1 MAIDQDKIKSLREM
15 TSAGILDCKKILEET
30 NGDLEKAAS
39 LLRERGIVKAVKK
52 MDREASEGAIVS
64 YVHHNGKIGVLV
76 QLNCETDFVARN
88 EKFLELGKSIAMHI
102 AASNPQFVKAEE
114 VSADV
119 IAKEKEVQ
127 RAALIEEGKPADK
140 VDKILEGKMKK
151 FTSDICLLDK
161 PFVKE
166 PDKTV
171 GDIIKASIA
180 QLGEN
185 IAVGRFVR
193 YALK

>member
-1 MAIDQDKIKSLREM
+1 MAIDQEKIKTLREM
-15 TSAGILDCKKILEET
+15 TSAGILDCKKVLEET

-88 EKFLELGKSIAMHI
+88 DKFLELGRSIAMHI
-102 AASNPQFVKAEE
+102 AATNPQFIKAEDVSPE
-114 VSADV
+114 V
-119 IAKEKEVQ
+119 IEKEKEVQ

-140 VDKILEGKMKK
+140 IDKILEGKIKK
-151 FTSDICLLDK
+151 FVSDICLLDQ
-161 PFVKE
+161 PYVKE

-193 YALK
+193 FALK

>member
-1 MAIDQDKIKSLREM
+1 MAIDQEKIKTLREM
-15 TSAGILDCKKILEET
+15 TSAGILDCKKVLEET
-30 NGDLEKAAS
+30 GGDLEKAAS

-88 EKFLELGKSIAMHI
+88 EKFLELGRNIAMHI
-102 AASNPQFVKAEE
+102 AAANPQFVKAED
-114 VSADV
+114 VSAEV
-119 IAKEKEVQ
+119 IEKEKEVQ

-140 VDKILEGKMKK
+140 VDKILEGKIKK
-151 FTSDICLLDK
+151 FIADICLLDQ

-171 GDIIKASIA
+171 GDIVKASIA

-193 YALK
+193 FALK

>member
-1 MAIDQDKIKSLREM
+1 MAIDQEKIKNLREM
-15 TSAGILDCKKILEET
+15 TSAGILDCKKVLEET
-30 NGDLEKAAS
+30 DGDLEKAAA

-102 AASNPQFVKAEE
+102 AATNPLFIKVED
-114 VSADV
+114 VSPELV
-119 IAKEKEVQ
+119 EKEREIQ

-151 FTSDICLLDK
+151 FASDICLLEQG
-161 PFVKE
+161 FVKE
-166 PDKTV
+166 PEKTV

-180 QLGEN
+180 TLGEN

>member
-1 MAIDQDKIKSLREM
+1 MAIDQEKIKSLREM
-15 TSAGILDCKKILEET
+15 TSAGILDCKKVLEET
-30 NGDLEKAAS
+30 NGDLEKAAT

-102 AASNPQFVKAEE
+102 AATNPLVVKAED
-114 VSADV
+114 VSPEL
-119 IAKEKEVQ
+119 IEKEKEVQ

-140 VDKILEGKMKK
+140 VDKILEGKIKK
-151 FTSDICLLDK
+151 FVADICLLDQG
-161 PFVKE
+161 FVKE

-180 QLGEN
+180 TLGEN

>member
-1 MAIDQDKIKSLREM
+1 MAIDQEKIKNLREM
-15 TSAGILDCKKILEET
+15 TSAGILDCKKVLEET

-39 LLRERGIVKAVKK
+39 LLRDRGIVKAVKK
-52 MDREASEGAIVS
+52 MDREAAEGAIVS

-88 EKFLELGKSIAMHI
+88 EKFIELGKNIAMHI
-102 AASNPQFVKAEE
+102 AAANPQFVKADE
-114 VSADV
+114 VSPEV
-119 IAKEKEVQ
+119 IEKEKEVQ

-140 VDKILEGKMKK
+140 VDKILEGKIKK
-151 FTSDICLLDK
+151 FTADICLLDQ

-180 QLGEN
+180 TLGEN

-193 YALK
+193 YAMK

>member
-1 MAIDQDKIKSLREM
+1 MAIDQEKIKNLREM
-15 TSAGILDCKKILEET
+15 TSAGILDCKKVLEET

-88 EKFLELGKSIAMHI
+88 EKFVELGKSIAMHI
-102 AASNPQFVKAEE
+102 AAANPQFVKAEDVAPE
-114 VSADV
+114 V
-119 IAKEKEVQ
+119 IEKEKEVQ

-140 VDKILEGKMKK
+140 VDKILEGKIKK
-151 FTSDICLLDK
+151 FTADICLLDQ

-166 PDKTV
+166 PEKTV

-180 QLGEN
+180 TLGEN

-193 YALK
+193 YAMK

>member
-1 MAIDQDKIKSLREM
+1 MAIDQEKIKTLREM
-15 TSAGILDCKKILEET
+15 TSAGILDCKKVLEET

-64 YVHHNGKIGVLV
+64 YVHHNGKIGVML

-88 EKFLELGKSIAMHI
+88 EKFLELGRNIAMHI
-102 AASNPQFVKAEE
+102 AATNPQFVKAEDVSPE
-114 VSADV
+114 V
-119 IAKEKEVQ
+119 IEKEKAVQ

-140 VDKILEGKMKK
+140 VDKILEGKIRK
-151 FTSDICLLDK
+151 FVSDICLLDQ

-171 GDIIKASIA
+171 GDIIKSSIA

-193 YALK
+193 FALK

>member
-1 MAIDQDKIKSLREM
+1 MAIDQEKIKSLREM
-15 TSAGILDCKKILEET
+15 TSAGILDCKKVLEET

-88 EKFLELGKSIAMHI
+88 EKFIELGKSIAMHI
-102 AASNPQFVKAEE
+102 AATNPQFVKAEDVSPE
-114 VSADV
+114 V
-119 IAKEKEVQ
+119 IEKEKEVQ

-151 FTSDICLLDK
+151 FAADICLLDQ

-166 PDKTV
+166 PEKTV

-180 QLGEN
+180 TLGEN

-193 YALK
+193 YAMK

>member
-1 MAIDQDKIKSLREM
+1 MAIDQEKIKTLREM
-15 TSAGILDCKKILEET
+15 TSAGILDCKKVLEET
-30 NGDLEKAAS
+30 SGDLEKASS

-88 EKFLELGKSIAMHI
+88 EKFIELGKSIAMHI
-102 AASNPQFVKAEE
+102 AATNPLFVKAED
-114 VSADV
+114 VSPEL
-119 IAKEKEVQ
+119 IEKEREVQ

-151 FTSDICLLDK
+151 FAADICLMDQG
-161 PFVKE
+161 FVKE
-166 PDKTV
+166 PEKTV

-180 QLGEN
+180 TLGEN

>member
-1 MAIDQDKIKSLREM
+1 MAIDQEKIKNLREM
-15 TSAGILDCKKILEET
+15 TSAGILDCKKVLEET

-52 MDREASEGAIVS
+52 MDREAAEGAIVS

-88 EKFLELGKSIAMHI
+88 EKFIELGKNIAMHI
-102 AASNPQFVKAEE
+102 AAANPQFVKADE
-114 VSADV
+114 VSPEV
-119 IAKEKEVQ
+119 IEKEKEVQ

-140 VDKILEGKMKK
+140 VDKILEGKIKK
-151 FTSDICLLDK
+151 FTADICLLDQ

-180 QLGEN
+180 TLGEN

-193 YALK
+193 YAMK

>member
-1 MAIDQDKIKSLREM
+1 MAIDQEKIKTLREM
-15 TSAGILDCKKILEET
+15 TSAGILDCKKVLEET
-30 NGDLEKAAS
+30 SGDLEKAAS

-52 MDREASEGAIVS
+52 MDREVFEGAIVS

-88 EKFLELGKSIAMHI
+88 EKFIELGKSIAMHI
-102 AASNPQFVKAEE
+102 AATNPLFVKAED
-114 VSADV
+114 VSPEL
-119 IAKEKEVQ
+119 IEKEREVQ

-151 FTSDICLLDK
+151 FAADICLMDQG
-161 PFVKE
+161 FVKE
-166 PDKTV
+166 PEKTV

-180 QLGEN
+180 TLGEN

>member
-1 MAIDQDKIKSLREM
+1 MAIDQEKIKTLREM
-15 TSAGILDCKKILEET
+15 TSAGILDCKKVLEET
-30 NGDLEKAAS
+30 DGDVEKASA

-88 EKFLELGKSIAMHI
+88 EKFLELGKSIAMLI
-102 AASNPQFVKAEE
+102 AASNPQFVKPEE

-119 IAKEKEVQ
+119 IEKEKEVQ

-151 FTSDICLLDK
+151 FTSDICLLDQ

-180 QLGEN
+180 TLGEN

>member
-1 MAIDQDKIKSLREM
+1 MAIDQEKIKNLREM
-15 TSAGILDCKKILEET
+15 TSAGILDCKKVLEET

-88 EKFLELGKSIAMHI
+88 EKFIELGKSIAMHI
-102 AASNPQFVKAEE
+102 AATNPQFVKAEDVSPE
-114 VSADV
+114 V
-119 IAKEKEVQ
+119 IEKEKEVQ

-140 VDKILEGKMKK
+140 VDKILEGKIKK
-151 FTSDICLLDK
+151 FTADICLLDQ

-166 PDKTV
+166 PEKTV

-180 QLGEN
+180 TLGEN

-193 YALK
+193 YAMK

>member
-151 FTSDICLLDK
+151 FTSDICLLDQ

>member
-1 MAIDQDKIKSLREM
+1 MAIDQEKIKALREM

-88 EKFLELGKSIAMHI
+88 EKFLELGRSIAMHI
-102 AASNPQFVKAEE
+102 AATNPQFVKAED
-114 VSADV
+114 VDADV
-119 IAKEKEVQ
+119 IEKEKEVQ

-140 VDKILEGKMKK
+140 VDKILEGKIKK
-151 FTSDICLLDK
+151 FVSDICLLDQ

-166 PDKTV
+166 QDKTV

-180 QLGEN
+180 TLGEN
-185 IAVGRFVR
+185 IAVGRFIR

>member
-1 MAIDQDKIKSLREM
+1 MAIDQEKIKTLREM
-15 TSAGILDCKKILEET
+15 TSAGILDCKKVLEET

-88 EKFLELGKSIAMHI
+88 EKFLELGRSIAMHI
-102 AASNPQFVKAEE
+102 AATNPQFIKAEDVSPE
-114 VSADV
+114 V
-119 IAKEKEVQ
+119 IEKEKEVQ

-140 VDKILEGKMKK
+140 VDKILEGKIKK
-151 FTSDICLLDK
+151 FMSDICLLDQ
-161 PFVKE
+161 PYVKE

-193 YALK
+193 FALK

>member
-1 MAIDQDKIKSLREM
+1 MAIDQEKIKTLREM

-88 EKFLELGKSIAMHI
+88 EKFLELGRNIAMHI
-102 AASNPQFVKAEE
+102 AATNPQFVKAED
-114 VSADV
+114 VDADV
-119 IAKEKEVQ
+119 IEKEKEVQ

-140 VDKILEGKMKK
+140 VDKILEGKIKK
-151 FTSDICLLDK
+151 FVSDICLLDQ

-166 PDKTV
+166 QDKTV
-171 GDIIKASIA
+171 GDIIKANIA
-180 QLGEN
+180 TLGES

>member
-1 MAIDQDKIKSLREM
+1 MAIDQEKIKTLREM
-15 TSAGILDCKKILEET
+15 TSAGILDCKKVLEET

-52 MDREASEGAIVS
+52 MDREASEGAIIS

-88 EKFLELGKSIAMHI
+88 EKFLELGRNIAMHI
-102 AASNPQFVKAEE
+102 AASNPQYIKSDDVPAE
-114 VSADV
+114 V
-119 IAKEKEVQ
+119 IEKEKEVQ
-127 RAALIEEGKPADK
+127 RAALLEEGKPADK
-140 VDKILEGKMKK
+140 VEKILEGKIRK
-151 FTSDICLLDK
+151 FVSEICLLDQ

-166 PDKTV
+166 PDKSV
-171 GDIIKASIA
+171 GDIVKASIA

-193 YALK
+193 FALK

>member
-1 MAIDQDKIKSLREM
+1 MAIDQEKIKNLREM
-15 TSAGILDCKKILEET
+15 TSAGILDCKKVLEET

-88 EKFLELGKSIAMHI
+88 EKFIELGKSIAMHI
-102 AASNPQFVKAEE
+102 AATNPQFVKAEDVSPE
-114 VSADV
+114 V
-119 IAKEKEVQ
+119 IEKEKEVQ

-140 VDKILEGKMKK
+140 VDKILEGKIKK
-151 FTSDICLLDK
+151 FTADICLLDQ

-166 PDKTV
+166 PEKTV
-171 GDIIKASIA
+171 SDIIKASIA
-180 QLGEN
+180 TLGEN

-193 YALK
+193 YAMK

>member
-1 MAIDQDKIKSLREM
+1 MAIDQEKIKNLREM
-15 TSAGILDCKKILEET
+15 TSAGILDCKKVLEET

-52 MDREASEGAIVS
+52 MDREAAEGAIVS

-88 EKFLELGKSIAMHI
+88 EKFIELGKNIAMHI
-102 AASNPQFVKAEE
+102 AAANPQFVKADE
-114 VSADV
+114 VSPEV
-119 IAKEKEVQ
+119 IEKEKEVQ
-127 RAALIEEGKPADK
+127 RAALIEEGKPADT
-140 VDKILEGKMKK
+140 VDKILEGKIKK
-151 FTSDICLLDK
+151 FTADICLLDQ

-180 QLGEN
+180 TLGEN

-193 YALK
+193 YAMK

>member
-1 MAIDQDKIKSLREM
+1 MAIDQEKIKNLREM
-15 TSAGILDCKKILEET
+15 TSAGILDCKKVLEET
-30 NGDLEKAAS
+30 NGDLEKAAA

-88 EKFLELGKSIAMHI
+88 DKFLELGRSIAMHI
-102 AASNPQFVKAEE
+102 AATDPQFVKAEDVAPE
-114 VSADV
+114 V
-119 IAKEKEVQ
+119 IEKEKEVQ

-140 VDKILEGKMKK
+140 VDKILEGKIKK
-151 FTSDICLLDK
+151 FVSDICLLDQA
-161 PFVKE
+161 FVKE

-193 YALK
+193 FALK

>member
-1 MAIDQDKIKSLREM
+1 MAIDQEKIKTLREM

-30 NGDLEKAAS
+30 NGDLEKGAS

-88 EKFLELGKSIAMHI
+88 EKFLELGRNIAMHI
-102 AASNPQFVKAEE
+102 AATNPQFVKAED
-114 VSADV
+114 VDADV
-119 IAKEKEVQ
+119 IEKEKEVQ

-140 VDKILEGKMKK
+140 VDKILEGKIKK
-151 FTSDICLLDK
+151 FVSDICLLDQ

-166 PDKTV
+166 QDKTV
-171 GDIIKASIA
+171 GDIIKANIA
-180 QLGEN
+180 TLGEN

>member
-1 MAIDQDKIKSLREM
+1 MAIDQEKIKSLREM
-15 TSAGILDCKKILEET
+15 TSAGILDCKKVLEET
-30 NGDLEKAAS
+30 NGDLEKAAA

-102 AASNPQFVKAEE
+102 AATNPLFVKIED
-114 VSADV
+114 VSPELV
-119 IAKEKEVQ
+119 EKEREIQ

-151 FTSDICLLDK
+151 FASDICLLEQG
-161 PFVKE
+161 FVKE
-166 PDKTV
+166 PEKTV
-171 GDIIKASIA
+171 SDIIKASIA
-180 QLGEN
+180 TLGEN

>member
-1 MAIDQDKIKSLREM
+1 MAIDQEKIKTLREM
-15 TSAGILDCKKILEET
+15 TSAGILDCKKVLEET
-30 NGDLEKAAS
+30 DGDLEKAAS

-52 MDREASEGAIVS
+52 MDREASEGAIIS

-88 EKFLELGKSIAMHI
+88 EKFLELGRNIAMHI
-102 AASNPQFVKAEE
+102 AASNPQYIKSDDVPAE
-114 VSADV
+114 V
-119 IAKEKEVQ
+119 IEKEKEVQ
-127 RAALIEEGKPADK
+127 RAALLEEGKPADK
-140 VDKILEGKMKK
+140 VEKILEGKIRK
-151 FTSDICLLDK
+151 FVSEICLLDQ

-166 PDKTV
+166 PDKSV

-193 YALK
+193 FALK

>member
-1 MAIDQDKIKSLREM
+1 MAIDQEKIKTLREM
-15 TSAGILDCKKILEET
+15 TSAGILDCKKVLEET

-88 EKFLELGKSIAMHI
+88 DKFLELGRSIAMHI
-102 AASNPQFVKAEE
+102 AATNPQFIKAEDVSPE
-114 VSADV
+114 V
-119 IAKEKEVQ
+119 IEKEKEVQ

-140 VDKILEGKMKK
+140 VDKILEGKIKK
-151 FTSDICLLDK
+151 FVSDICLLDQ
-161 PFVKE
+161 PYVKE

-193 YALK
+193 FALK